1 LFKRGCSIQGAWAI
15 FVPCVPKAEA
25 KAMCVGCLVIS
36 TLTFIVPVSDVPASN
51 IPQPLTN
58 SVPMALVSDQVS
70 PGIVAVEKDIQAVLD
85 QLPESE
91 EAEFLQNG
99 LETTLTRL
107 DTATSE
113 QHAQLIIDE
122 EINKLSEAFAEAPND
137 EVTNILLDIQA
148 QSNGDSLP
156 DEPANEPESTE
167 SESLEL
173 QSNAGFTLL
182 QSSLLDQRSGWLS

>member
-1 LFKRGCSIQGAWAI
+1 
-15 FVPCVPKAEA
+15 
-25 KAMCVGCLVIS
+25 MCVGCLVVS

-51 IPQPLTN
+51 IPQPVNN
-58 SVPMALVSDQVS
+58 SVPMALVTNQTS
-70 PGIVAVEKDIQAVLD
+70 PGIVAVENDIQAVLD

-122 EINKLSEAFAEAPND
+122 EINKLSKAFAEAPSE
-137 EVTNILLDIQA
+137 EVTNILLDIRA
-148 QSNGDSLP
+148 QYNGDSF
-156 DEPANEPESTE
+156 STE
-167 SESLEL
+167 PTSEPGFVEL